1 MKNTVIDP
9 FIEQSRAIPAYKV
22 EQALIGLKLD
32 EVDAPLLKYF
42 NFFAK
47 TIPFHAGYFLHVT
60 PNLELSKYLFT
71 DTEAPQSN
79 KLEIEKN
86 KKKML
91 GSAIKT
97 HLQNL
102 KGVELEYEV
111 RVGDKLEEML
121 KDIDEIDSDLV
132 MIGKKYQ
139 ENNQVVFAKNII
151 RKIKKNALV
160 VPEKANRHIKKIL
173 VPIDFSNHSIKALH
187 MAIGI
192 AKQLIT
198 PAQVVCLNVYEM
210 PNFASFNIS
219 KTREQFRV
227 MIEEDRMEA
236 LDAFLYSY
244 APEDKERIQK
254 VLLQREMPWVPHYI
268 MEYANNKNI
277 DFIVMGAKGH
287 SKVELLFIGSVTEKL
302 LMLNDSIPTLIVK

>member
-1 MKNTVIDP
+1 
-9 FIEQSRAIPAYKV
+9 
-22 EQALIGLKLD
+22 
-32 EVDAPLLKYF
+32 
-42 NFFAK
+42 
-47 TIPFHAGYFLHVT
+47 
-60 PNLELSKYLFT
+60 
-71 DTEAPQSN
+71 
-79 KLEIEKN
+79 
-86 KKKML
+86 
-91 GSAIKT
+91 
-97 HLQNL
+97 
-102 KGVELEYEV
+102 
-111 RVGDKLEEML
+111 
-121 KDIDEIDSDLV
+121 
-132 MIGKKYQ
+132 
-139 ENNQVVFAKNII
+139 
-151 RKIKKNALV
+151 
-160 VPEKANRHIKKIL
+160 
-173 VPIDFSNHSIKALH
+173 